1 MDNIIMTVL
10 GTVEIVVM
18 MKGIFCIS
26 FTRDKGRLLAGILMF
41 MVRCGIKVLESNN
54 IYILTIDVLIGMI
67 LYLIWIEGG
76 LLRKIA
82 VYFCSTIYTG
92 LPYFCINLIY
102 MWMSDETMVSME
114 ENIMYRII
122 RSIITILL
130 IVVLSVILR
139 KIKYREIIENLPTG
153 YFVIG
158 SICGM
163 AGSFVS
169 YFMGDVIEV
178 YGETALTSVVEGAF
192 SVVII
197 TFYMIGIGMAVINR
211 LKSRYQVESSLK
223 DEYLRTT
230 REYVRTVRHN
240 ARETRKLRHDMR
252 NHITAL
258 DYYLKGK
265 EYQKAEEYL
274 SHLKTHME
282 QSLKRTV
289 SLNHEIVDAI
299 ITEMQQQSEEDG
311 IRWEVEGVIPSEIK
325 ISDFALCTIF
335 SNILS
340 NSVEACRK
348 LPQKKRYIHLEIRRL
363 DDNLVI
369 ELVNPVK
376 EPVEI
381 EKLGTVT
388 SKMDKENHRFGIENV
403 KNMVERNHGEIT
415 FKNLG
420 ERFKVTIIFAKCV

>member
-1 MDNIIMTVL
+1 MGNIIMTVL
-10 GTVEIVVM
+10 GMFEVAVM
-18 MKGIFCIS
+18 MKGIFCIF
-26 FTRDKGRLLAGILMF
+26 FTKDKKRLLVGILF
-41 MVRCGIKVLESNN
+41 LIIQCGVEMLESNN
-54 IYILTIDVLIGMI
+54 IYILTMDVFLGII
-67 LYLIWIEGG
+67 PFLVWLEGG
-76 LLRKIA
+76 MLRKIA
-82 VYFCSTIYTG
+82 VYFCSTAYTG

-102 MWMSDETMVSME
+102 IWISEETMVSME

-122 RSIITILL
+122 RSLITILL
-130 IVVLSVILR
+130 IVVLSIILKR
-139 KIKYREIIENLPTG
+139 TKYREIIRNLPTG

-163 AGSFVS
+163 AASLVKSFV
-169 YFMGDVIEV
+169 GDVIEV
-178 YGETALTSVVEGAF
+178 YGETTFTNIVEGAF
-192 SVVII
+192 VVVII
-197 TFYMIGIGMAVINR
+197 TFYMVGIGIALINR
-211 LKSRYQVESSLK
+211 LKSRYQVENSLK

-252 NHITAL
+252 NHITVL

-274 SHLKTHME
+274 LQLKEHME
-282 QSLKRTV
+282 QSFRRTV
-289 SLNHEIVDAI
+289 SVNHEIVDAI

-311 IRWEVEGVIPSEIK
+311 IRWEVEGAMPANIK

-348 LPQKKRYIHLEIRRL
+348 LPQEERYIHLEIRNL
-363 DDNLVI
+363 DDKLVI

-388 SKMDKENHRFGIENV
+388 SKLDKENHGFGIENV
-403 KNMVERNHGEIT
+403 KSMVERNHGEIT
-415 FKNLG
+415 FKNLD
-420 ERFKVTIIFAKCV
+420 ERFKVTIIFAKLV